1 MGRYDQVRSS
11 SPSNERW
18 DNPRNDDLELQ
29 EQRERLLSGDGDGDG
44 DGEKDHSRAG
54 PVRNH
59 SPPRIRRRSW
69 WRLALFGL
77 AGAALVA
84 IVGAL
89 LHQLYLSELRK
100 EDVQTF
106 RRHPSDYIIDP
117 HWDYDA
123 NSTVREFHWTIS
135 DITANPDGVFRPMM
149 VINGQFPGPMIVV
162 NEGDTVVVNVVNQAK
177 NATAIHWH
185 GLFQNGTNFMDGT
198 VGTTQCPIAPGQSF
212 RYEFQVK
219 GQAGSCKFGAR
230 TPRLSCHV
238 GLDYEAEHA
247 QISITGT
254 KLPRPSTAWP
264 VLLSSSRG
272 RRGCTNRSATTRTA
286 SSWSRTGTTTPPTAC

>member
-1 MGRYDQVRSS
+1 MGQYEQVRSS

-18 DNPRNDDLELQ
+18 DNARNDDLELQ
-29 EQRERLLSGDGDGDG
+29 EQRERLLSGNGDG

-54 PVRNH
+54 LVRNH

-77 AGAALVA
+77 AGAAFLA

-89 LHQLYLSELRK
+89 LHQLYLSELSK

-117 HWDYDA
+117 HWNYDA

-162 NEGDTVVVNVVNQAK
+162 NEGDRVVVNVVNQAK

-212 RYEFQVK
+212 RYEFQVR

-230 TPRLSCHV
+230 TPPLP
-238 GLDYEAEHA
+238 
-247 QISITGT
+247 
-254 KLPRPSTAWP
+254 LPRG
-264 VLLSSSRG
+264 SRV
-272 RRGCTNRSATTRTA
+272 
-286 SSWSRTGTTTPPTAC
+286 